1 MEDQEKHTTS
11 IPPGMAAAATY
22 FFPFIGGLVMLALE
36 KEDRFVRFNAAQSIL
51 FWVLAIPI
59 AVLSWIPIIG
69 IIGDLLS
76 IVFVVAWIFL
86 IYQAWTHREFEIPYL
101 GEIARNQVFKDEDEP
116 VVAEKPA
123 PKPESAPEPE
133 APAEDGVNE
142 EPEV

>member
-36 KEDRFVRFNAAQSIL
+36 KEDRFVRFNAAQSVL

-59 AVLSWIPIIG
+59 AVLSCIPIIG

-101 GEIARNQVFKDEDEP
+101 GEIARKQVFKDEDEP